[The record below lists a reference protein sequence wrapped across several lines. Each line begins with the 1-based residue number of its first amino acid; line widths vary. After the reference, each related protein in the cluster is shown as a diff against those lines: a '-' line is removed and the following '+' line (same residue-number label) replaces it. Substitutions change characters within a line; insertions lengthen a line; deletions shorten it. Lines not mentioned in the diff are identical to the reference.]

1 MRLIHY
7 VEIENFKRFSD
18 KQRIELDHPS
28 VLIGPNNCGKTSAL
42 EAIVL
47 WSQAVRLWH
56 KEKVASSPKTRP
68 KTWPT
73 TWIQR
78 LQPDTKSILHAQHFW
93 HNSAVRKDDQAV
105 LMTITVGLQ
114 HNNTV
119 EPVTMHFR
127 SGEKDRILSTLNP
140 ATRNKL
146 EVFDAAAKLDVSL
159 LYPISRFEA
168 EEPILQP
175 RRIGEM
181 IRKEQTAQVFRNICL
196 LIYKKEPEVWEKIV
210 DKMHYL
216 FSVEIHHPLKNS
228 RGTVDLLY
236 KQNGATVPLDISFSG
251 QGFQQ
256 VLLILT
262 CLYSNSRNVLLID
275 EPDTHLEILRQKQ
288 IYTLLR
294 NIANKT
300 ESQIVLTTHSE
311 TLIDEGLHDGNLT
324 LLLGQRSENL
334 ADKKDVQNALKY
346 YNAPHYLRARRC
358 GHILYLEG
366 NTDFDILHEL
376 AKKLNHPVAQSW
388 SQLINLYF
396 VRDNNPEPD
405 MDSELERVEGGFG
418 IKPKKHFF
426 ALHKLVPGLRGLV
439 ILDGDTKNREDTKN
453 QLSTSYWKRY
463 EIESYF
469 ITRELL
475 LDSVQNHC
483 REFPLPGDLKN
494 HAPKILDKLIQ
505 ERIFDDN
512 PEDFNIWKET
522 SSKAQRLVWEGKAT
536 IHKLSALAEEFYEKL
551 ADAIGGPVLYRKGR
565 FYELIDLVEPES
577 IPKEITEKLDL
588 IQDLL
593 ENSSPQE

>member
-1 MRLIHY
+1 
-7 VEIENFKRFSD
+7 
-18 KQRIELDHPS
+18 
-28 VLIGPNNCGKTSAL
+28 
-42 EAIVL
+42 
-47 WSQAVRLWH
+47 
-56 KEKVASSPKTRP
+56 
-68 KTWPT
+68 
-73 TWIQR
+73 
-78 LQPDTKSILHAQHFW
+78 
-93 HNSAVRKDDQAV
+93 
-105 LMTITVGLQ
+105 MTITVGLQ

-140 ATRNKL
+140 ATRNKV

-334 ADKKDVQNALKY
+334 ADKKDVQDALKY

-396 VRDNNPEPD
+396 VRDNYPELD

-418 IKPKKHFF
+418 ITPKKHFF
-426 ALHKLVPGLRGLV
+426 ALRKLVPGLRGLV
-439 ILDGDTKNREDTKN
+439 MLDGDAKDRKDTKN
-453 QLSTSYWKRY
+453 LLPTIYWKRY
-463 EIESYF
+463 EIENYF

-475 LDSVQNHC
+475 TDSIQNHY
-483 REFPLPGDLKN
+483 REHPLLGSHKKL
-494 HAPKILDKLIQ
+494 ASKILDSLIQ
-505 ERIFDDN
+505 KHVFGNKRQEFN
-512 PEDFNIWKET
+512 TWNKTPPEGQQLLWKEKT
-522 SSKAQRLVWEGKAT
+522 RT
-536 IHKLSALAEEFYEKL
+536 CKLSNLAEEFYRKF
-551 ADAIGGPVLYRKGR
+551 AATIKSPMMYRKGKL
-565 FYELIDLVEPES
+565 YQLIELAEPES
-577 IPKEITEKLDL
+577 IPEEVTEKLDRL
-588 IQDLL
+588 QELL
-593 ENSSPQE
+593 VNSGPQE